1 MAQLT
6 DLDKDIISALK
17 QGDKERAQVLRSL
30 KAALKNEMIAVRT
43 SELTEEIGLA
53 VLKREIKKRKE
64 ALDIYQKEGR
74 EDLAS
79 QEQFELEV
87 LQEYMPSLLS
97 QEEIEQI
104 IEKVYSDLPEE
115 NRNFGQ
121 VMKGVMAEVKGRADG
136 KVVAE
141 LVKKKFP

>member
-30 KAALKNEMIAVRT
+30 KAALKNEMIAARV

-79 QEQFELEV
+79 QERFELEV

-141 LVKKKFP
+141 LVKKKLP

>member
-17 QGDKERAQVLRSL
+17 QGDKDRAQVLRSL
-30 KAALKNEMIAVRT
+30 KAALKNEMIAAKT
-43 SELTEEIGLA
+43 TDLTEEIGLA

-79 QEQFELEV
+79 QERFELDI
-87 LQEYMPSLLS
+87 LQEYMPTLLS
-97 QEEIEQI
+97 AEEIEAV
-104 IEKVYSDLPEE
+104 IEKVFNTLADSE
-115 NRNFGQ
+115 RNFGQ

-141 LVKKKFP
+141 LVKKKFT